1 MITTIK
7 NATIVNDGQVVNA
20 DIVIEN
26 EIIADIVPEGA
37 HCTSDTCFNASGCIV
52 MPGIIDTHVHF
63 REPGMTDKADI
74 ASESA
79 AAAAGGVTSYFEMP
93 NTKPQTVTPE
103 ALEEKFMLAR
113 NKSISFTVYYE
124 AMAF

>member
-37 HCTSDTCFNASGCIV
+37 HCTSDTCL
-52 MPGIIDTHVHF
+52 MHPG
-63 REPGMTDKADI
+63 
-74 ASESA
+74 
-79 AAAAGGVTSYFEMP
+79 
-93 NTKPQTVTPE
+93 
-103 ALEEKFMLAR
+103 ALLCLA
-113 NKSISFTVYYE
+113 
-124 AMAF
+124 

>member
-7 NATIVNDGQVVNA
+7 NATIVNDGQVFNA

-37 HCTSDTCFNASGCIV
+37 HCTSDTCFNASGCII
-52 MPGIIDTHVHF
+52 MPGIIGTHVHF

-79 AAAAGGVTSYFEMP
+79 AAAAGGPTQSRKP
-93 NTKPQTVTPE
+93 LHPKRLKKNSCWHKTK
-103 ALEEKFMLAR
+103 A
-113 NKSISFTVYYE
+113 
-124 AMAF
+124 